1 MPACPHARMP
11 ARSNRRQN
19 RPTMLER
26 NTVAVVVPLYNEEA
40 VVPLLIEEIEAYRV
54 THPEITQVVLI
65 DDGSRDATAADVRRL
80 AAGKEGYVL
89 LRFSRNFGHQIAITA
104 GLEVVEA
111 DAAIIMD
118 ADLQDPFW
126 VVTKMIEKWRDGYD
140 VVYGVREE
148 REGETVFKR
157 AATHLFY
164 RFFKRMSDVEAPLD
178 TGDFRLISREVLDAF
193 NKLQERQPFVRGL
206 IAWLGFTQTGI
217 RYARPARVAGKTKYP
232 LKKLWRL
239 ATDGITSFSDKP
251 LWYAVGIGMG
261 LSLLSVLGLIWV
273 LVDKFVYGV
282 PVGWASLIFAAFFFG
297 GVQLFFL
304 GIVGAYLARVYE
316 EVKSRP
322 RYILKERWSSD
333 AHCWEQVPTSV
344 REGGAE

>member
-1 MPACPHARMP
+1 MPD
-11 ARSNRRQN
+11 
-19 RPTMLER
+19 R
-26 NTVAVVVPLYNEEA
+26 NTVAIVVPLYNEEA
-40 VVPLLIEEIEAYRV
+40 IVPLLVKEIEAYREER
-54 THPEITQVVLI
+54 PEIAQVVLI
-65 DDGSRDATAADVRRL
+65 DDGSRDATAASVRRL
-80 AAGKEGYVL
+80 TEGKEGYLL
-89 LRFSRNFGHQIAITA
+89 LRFSRNFGHQVAITA
-104 GLEVVEA
+104 GLEFVEA
-111 DAAIIMD
+111 DAAVVMD

-126 VVTKMIEKWRDGYD
+126 VVTKMIEKWRAGYD

-157 AATHLFY
+157 AATYLFY
-164 RFFKRMSDVEAPLD
+164 RFFKQMSDVEAPLD

-193 NKLQERQPFVRGL
+193 SKLQERQPFVRGL
-206 IAWLGFTQTGI
+206 IAWLGFNQTGI
-217 RYARPARVAGKTKYP
+217 RYVRPARAAGSTKYP

-251 LWYAVGIGMG
+251 LWYAVGIGMA
-261 LSLLSVLGLIWV
+261 LSMLSVLGLVWV
-273 LVDKFVYGV
+273 LIDKFVYGV

-322 RYILKERWSSD
+322 RYVLKETWSSG
-333 AHCWEQVPTSV
+333 AHRHREKSTSV
-344 REGGAE
+344 LEDGAE

>member
-1 MPACPHARMP
+1 MPQRK
-11 ARSNRRQN
+11 
-19 RPTMLER
+19 
-26 NTVAVVVPLYNEEA
+26 TVAIVVPLYNEEA
-40 VVPLLIEEIEAYRV
+40 VVPLLIEEIEAYRERR
-54 THPEITQVVLI
+54 PEVQQVVLV
-65 DDGSRDATAADVRRL
+65 DDGSRDATAASVRRL
-80 AAGKEGYVL
+80 TDGKDGYLL
-89 LRFSRNFGHQIAITA
+89 LRFSRNFGHQVAITA
-104 GLEVVEA
+104 GLEFVDA
-111 DAAIIMD
+111 DAAVVMD

-140 VVYGVREE
+140 VVYGIREE

-157 AATHLFY
+157 AATYVFY

-193 NKLQERQPFVRGL
+193 SKLQERQPFVRGL
-206 IAWLGFTQTGI
+206 IAWLGFNQTGI
-217 RYARPARVAGKTKYP
+217 RYARPARAAGKTKYP

-251 LWYAVGIGMG
+251 LWYAVGIGMA
-261 LSLLSVLGLIWV
+261 LSMLSVLGLVWV
-273 LVDKFVYGV
+273 LIDKFVYGV

-322 RYILKERWSSD
+322 RYVMKETWSSD
-333 AHCWEQVPTSV
+333 AYRREKASTSV
-344 REGGAE
+344 LEGGAE